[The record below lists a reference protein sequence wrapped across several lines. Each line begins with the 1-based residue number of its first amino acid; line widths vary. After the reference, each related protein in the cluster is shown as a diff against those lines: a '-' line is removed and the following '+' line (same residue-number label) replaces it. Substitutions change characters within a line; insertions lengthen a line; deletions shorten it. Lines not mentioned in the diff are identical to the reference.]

1 MYFEASLKERALK
14 FLRLVSGSYAGL
26 PNDITIE
33 VSTAC
38 GQDCPM
44 CFRAP
49 LGIRAETM
57 PYPLFSSLLD
67 GLKSA
72 FGAKE
77 PRYLNFVGLGE
88 PLLNEALGDMLKLAK
103 KTFPRTA
110 LNVSTSLAV
119 PDHALFSA
127 LSAEN
132 LVNRVSVSIDNPEGG
147 GSLHP
152 FTQGISEN
160 LAFLKEMKKKGG
172 FGIRLQTLI
181 TSREAAEKV
190 IGLARNTGAD
200 EVQLMRIDLHAF
212 EGAPPVRR
220 PPLAEERAIVAHAER
235 LAAKYGIRCRN
246 NNSYDIFMDL
256 ASFFDRRCLITDD
269 SIFIDVQ
276 GNVLPCFYLRG
287 FSFGNL
293 STQTLAEIGETRRA
307 SSFYRKQASLCKGCD
322 IYKRKYAGG
331 AA

>member
-14 FLRLVSGSYAGL
+14 FLRLVSGSYAAL

-33 VSTAC
+33 VSTQC

-44 CFRAP
+44 CFRVP
-49 LGIRAETM
+49 LGIRAQAM
-57 PYPLFSSLLD
+57 PYPLFSALLD
-67 GLKSA
+67 GLRSA
-72 FGAKE
+72 FAGKE

-88 PLLNEALGDMLKLAK
+88 PLLNEALGDMLRLAK

-127 LSAEN
+127 LPAEN
-132 LVNRVSVSIDNPEGG
+132 LVNRISVSIDNPEGG

-152 FTQGISEN
+152 FSQGISEN

-172 FGIRLQTLI
+172 FGIRLQALI
-181 TSREAAEKV
+181 TSSAAAEQV
-190 IGLARNTGAD
+190 LELARETGAD

-212 EGAPPVRR
+212 EGGAPVRR
-220 PPLAEERAIVAHAER
+220 PSLAEERSIVAHAER

-269 SIFIDVQ
+269 SIFIDVE
-276 GNVLPCFYLRG
+276 GNVLPCFYLRDV
-287 FSFGNL
+287 SFGNL
-293 STQTLAEIGETRRA
+293 SRQSLAEISEARRDY
-307 SSFYRKQASLCKGCD
+307 SFYGKQAALCKGCD
-322 IYKRKYAGG
+322 IYKRKHAGDG
-331 AA
+331 A

>member
-14 FLRLVSGSYAGL
+14 FLRLVSGTYASL

-33 VSTAC
+33 VSTVC

-57 PYPLFSSLLD
+57 PYPLFSALAD
-67 GLKSA
+67 GLRSA
-72 FGAKE
+72 FAGKE

-103 KTFPRTA
+103 KTFPSTA
-110 LNVSTSLAV
+110 LNVSTSLAA

-127 LSAEN
+127 FSAEK
-132 LVNRVSVSIDNPEGG
+132 LVNRISVSIDSPGGG

-152 FTQGISEN
+152 FSRGISEN
-160 LAFLKEMKKKGG
+160 LAFLKEMRKRGG

-181 TSREAAEKV
+181 TTKEAAEQV
-190 IGLARNTGAD
+190 IELARETGAD

-212 EGAPPVRR
+212 KGVAPVNR
-220 PPLAEERAIVAHAER
+220 PSLAEERAIVAHTER
-235 LAAKYGIRCRN
+235 LAAGYCIRCRN

-269 SIFIDVQ
+269 SVFIDVQ
-276 GNVLPCFYLRG
+276 GNVLPCFYLRDVP
-287 FSFGNL
+287 FGNL
-293 STQTLAEIGETRRA
+293 SRQTLAEIAAARR
-307 SSFYRKQASLCKGCD
+307 SYSFYGKQASLCRGCD
-322 IYKRKYAGG
+322 IYRRKHAGDG
-331 AA
+331 A

>member
-14 FLRLVSGSYAGL
+14 FLRLVSGSYAAL

-33 VSTAC
+33 VSTKC

-44 CFRAP
+44 CFRVP
-49 LGIRAETM
+49 LGISAQAM
-57 PYPLFSSLLD
+57 PYPLFSALLD
-67 GLKSA
+67 GLRSA
-72 FGAKE
+72 FAGKE

-132 LVNRVSVSIDNPEGG
+132 LVNRISVSIDNPEGG

-152 FTQGISEN
+152 FSQGISEN

-172 FGIRLQTLI
+172 FGIRLQALI
-181 TSREAAEKV
+181 TSSAAAEQV
-190 IGLARNTGAD
+190 LELARETGAD

-212 EGAPPVRR
+212 EGGAPVRR
-220 PPLAEERAIVAHAER
+220 PSLAEERSIVAHAER

-269 SIFIDVQ
+269 SIFIDVE
-276 GNVLPCFYLRG
+276 GNVLPCFYLRDV
-287 FSFGNL
+287 SFGNL
-293 STQTLAEIGETRRA
+293 SRQSLAEISEARRDY
-307 SSFYRKQASLCKGCD
+307 SFYGKQAALCKGCD
-322 IYKRKYAGG
+322 IYKRKHAGDG
-331 AA
+331 A